1 MTQAADIERFFRLKG
16 PVRDVELSLPLREGV
31 NPVGSDPSNH
41 LILDQDGVSRAHALL
56 VVEPGRLLVV
66 DLDSKNG
73 TFVNSRRVRQAEIS
87 TGDTV
92 GFGPVELRLEELHPE
107 DARLAVELPAAA
119 ADRQRGPQDPDTTLT
134 ARRERDDRLQRWL
147 GLVGGFLERL
157 RGAPGGDAGSA
168 LSLLTEA
175 LGAEGACVLDLSGTN
190 PAILSSCG
198 EIDPSALDQIAGA
211 WHRQPRRPEPR
222 HVFATRQA
230 ATGVLSRNSE
240 SPRCLLVCGDFADRK
255 RSEPLLATLLDL
267 YLHLRPATPP
277 TARQAPAASLPEVR
291 FPPAYVPG
299 VSAAMAAVYARM
311 RPVLH
316 SDVPVLIV
324 GETGVGKELL
334 ARSLHLSSLRRSGPM
349 VAVNCAAI
357 PAELLESEL
366 FGIGDRVATGVAGR
380 RGVFEQ
386 AAGGTLFLDEIAEM
400 PVELH
405 VKLLRVLEDRE
416 LRPLGERPRPIDV
429 RVLAATNADLGA
441 QVEAGRFRRDLYF
454 RIAGYVLEIPPLRRR
469 REDVPVLVEGFL
481 RRFCAE
487 VGKPVRGVTVR
498 ALRALVARDWPGNVR
513 ELEHEVRRLVYLCAP
528 NQAIEAS
535 MLESP
540 AEKTPVPSPAATA
553 TAPSAA
559 SGELDL
565 DLKSIEQRV
574 IREALRRARGN
585 QVRAAKLLGV
595 SRHVLRRKIDRY
607 ELHDWFAEPKS

>member
-1 MTQAADIERFFRLKG
+1 
-16 PVRDVELSLPLREGV
+16 
-31 NPVGSDPSNH
+31 
-41 LILDQDGVSRAHALL
+41 
-56 VVEPGRLLVV
+56 
-66 DLDSKNG
+66 
-73 TFVNSRRVRQAEIS
+73 
-87 TGDTV
+87 
-92 GFGPVELRLEELHPE
+92 
-107 DARLAVELPAAA
+107 
-119 ADRQRGPQDPDTTLT
+119 
-134 ARRERDDRLQRWL
+134 
-147 GLVGGFLERL
+147 
-157 RGAPGGDAGSA
+157 
-168 LSLLTEA
+168 
-175 LGAEGACVLDLSGTN
+175 
-190 PAILSSCG
+190 
-198 EIDPSALDQIAGA
+198 
-211 WHRQPRRPEPR
+211 
-222 HVFATRQA
+222 
-230 ATGVLSRNSE
+230 
-240 SPRCLLVCGDFADRK
+240 
-255 RSEPLLATLLDL
+255 
-267 YLHLRPATPP
+267 
-277 TARQAPAASLPEVR
+277 
-291 FPPAYVPG
+291 
-299 VSAAMAAVYARM
+299 M

-400 PVELH
+400 PVELQ